1 MKRRII
7 YYFLGKVLIG
17 YSILFLFPILVAFIY
32 KESIIPFLLP
42 QIICLILGFLLT
54 KIKVTEDSFDAKDGF
69 LVTTLSWIIICI
81 IGALPM
87 VINGDLDYISAFFEI
102 VSGFT
107 TTGSSVFTDVE
118 ILNKSIL
125 FWRSFTHFIGGIGI
139 LAFVMAIVPLSNRDK
154 SMHILKAEMPGPS
167 VSKLVPS
174 IRKTLF
180 YLFGIYIFLTTILI
194 ILLLIGKTPLF
205 DSILLAF
212 GTAGTG
218 GFAILN
224 SSVAEYSV
232 FSKYVI
238 AIFMFLFGVNF
249 NIYFLILMKD
259 LKSAF
264 KSEELRVYFFIF
276 VSSVLFVF
284 FNILNSFANL
294 KDAFLSSFFHVSSII
309 TSTGFAIDDI
319 NIYPTDCRILLLFL
333 MFTSACAGSTCG
345 GIKMSRL
352 IICFKSIRRD
362 IRKMIFPNS
371 VETITFDGKKV
382 SENTIKNTN
391 TFLFLYLI
399 LMLIIM
405 VIVSFDGYSLEATI
419 NAVVSTFANVG
430 LCFDVSNFSEFS
442 FISKLALS
450 LGMLL
455 GRLEIFPILALF
467 TDYDRK

>member
-276 VSSVLFVF
+276 VFSVLFVF

>member
-107 TTGSSVFTDVE
+107 TTGSTVFTDVE

-249 NIYFLILMKD
+249 NIYFLILMKN

>member
-107 TTGSSVFTDVE
+107 TTGSTVFTDVE

>member
-107 TTGSSVFTDVE
+107 TTGSTVFTDVE

-224 SSVAEYSV
+224 SSAAEYSV

>member
-1 MKRRII
+1 MIKQHRTPM
-7 YYFLGKVLIG
+7 V
-17 YSILFLFPILVAFIY
+17 
-32 KESIIPFLLP
+32 ESTALRVTGHSRPPVF
-42 QIICLILGFLLT
+42 CLIASEF
-54 KIKVTEDSFDAKDGF
+54 
-69 LVTTLSWIIICI
+69 
-81 IGALPM
+81 
-87 VINGDLDYISAFFEI
+87 
-102 VSGFT
+102 
-107 TTGSSVFTDVE
+107 
-118 ILNKSIL
+118 SI
-125 FWRSFTHFIGGIGI
+125 T
-139 LAFVMAIVPLSNRDK
+139 
-154 SMHILKAEMPGPS
+154 
-167 VSKLVPS
+167 
-174 IRKTLF
+174 
-180 YLFGIYIFLTTILI
+180 
-194 ILLLIGKTPLF
+194 
-205 DSILLAF
+205 
-212 GTAGTG
+212 
-218 GFAILN
+218 
-224 SSVAEYSV
+224 
-232 FSKYVI
+232 
-238 AIFMFLFGVNF
+238 
-249 NIYFLILMKD
+249 
-259 LKSAF
+259 
-264 KSEELRVYFFIF
+264 
-276 VSSVLFVF
+276 
-284 FNILNSFANL
+284 
-294 KDAFLSSFFHVSSII
+294 
-309 TSTGFAIDDI
+309 
-319 NIYPTDCRILLLFL
+319 LLFL

>member
-467 TDYDRK
+467 TDYYRK

>member
-107 TTGSSVFTDVE
+107 TTGSTVFTDVE

-232 FSKYVI
+232 FSKCVI

>member
-319 NIYPTDCRILLLFL
+319 TIYPTDCRILLLFL